1 MYPLSSTP
9 RIRLL
14 SALFVLIL
22 LQPVTALAAKTLA
35 SKAIESALEQGTF
48 RQVQQELMMDL
59 HQRQKFEYDE
69 AGVEALGR
77 RLLGQGESDTAIEV
91 LQLNQVLHSQS
102 PTAAVAVAD
111 AYRQEGQST
120 IAQVYYEKALDLDP
134 GNRDARRG
142 LQETEGAEADPM
154 TGAMGDW
161 ELDPEAMQESMA
173 QMGMEMSPEQMA
185 EMQEAM
191 ERLQQMQAGGGRVS
205 TPEPSSTSRST
216 SSRTEQATASAEPAH
231 ESEFCEVLHR
241 FNSDK
246 KISDA
251 AVRARFE
258 GEYGTAADAARGRTW
273 NVETACREFLVAI
286 PLWADVSPPVLDQ
299 KGGTRFEDSMGGTWF
314 FEIGGDGQA
323 KGVTQTSKD
332 GTTSEMKR
340 LGSPRS
346 YD

>member
-22 LQPVTALAAKTLA
+22 LQPVTTLAAKTLA

-59 HQRQKFEYDE
+59 HQRQKFEFDE

-77 RLLGQGESDTAIEV
+77 RLLSDEQQDTAIEV
-91 LQLNQVLHSQS
+91 LQLNQVLHGGSAG
-102 PTAAVAVAD
+102 AAVAVAD
-111 AYRQEGQST
+111 AYRQAGQST
-120 IAQVYYEKALDLDP
+120 VAQVYYEKALDLDP

-142 LQETEGAEADPM
+142 LQETLGAEADPM

-191 ERLQQMQAGGGRVS
+191 ERLQQMQDG
-205 TPEPSSTSRST
+205 TEPAEAPRLTQRSDSTSR
-216 SSRTEQATASAEPAH
+216 ASEAVAPAEPAH

-246 KISDA
+246 KIPDA
-251 AVRARFE
+251 GVRARFE
-258 GEYGTAADAARGRTW
+258 GEYGAAADAARGKTW
-273 NVETACREFLVAI
+273 NVETACGEFLVAV

-299 KGGTRFEDSMGGTWF
+299 KGGTRFEDAMGGSWF
-314 FEIGGDGQA
+314 FEIGSDGKA
-323 KGVTQTSKD
+323 KGVTLTAKD
-332 GTTSEMKR
+332 GATSEMKR

>member
-22 LQPVTALAAKTLA
+22 LQPVTTLAAKTLA

-59 HQRQKFEYDE
+59 HQRQKFEFDE

-77 RLLGQGESDTAIEV
+77 RLLSDEQQDTAIEV
-91 LQLNQVLHSQS
+91 LQLNQVLHSGS
-102 PTAAVAVAD
+102 AGAAVAVAD
-111 AYRQEGQST
+111 AYRQAGQST
-120 IAQVYYEKALDLDP
+120 VAQVYYEKALDLDP

-142 LQETEGAEADPM
+142 LQETLGAEADPM

-191 ERLQQMQAGGGRVS
+191 ERLQQMQDG
-205 TPEPSSTSRST
+205 TEPAEAPRLTQRSDSTSR
-216 SSRTEQATASAEPAH
+216 ASEAVAPAEPAH

-246 KISDA
+246 KIPDA
-251 AVRARFE
+251 GVRARFE
-258 GEYGTAADAARGRTW
+258 GEYATAADAARGKTW
-273 NVETACREFLVAI
+273 NVETACGEFLVAV

-299 KGGTRFEDSMGGTWF
+299 KGGTRFEDAMGGSWF
-314 FEIGGDGQA
+314 FEIGSDGKA
-323 KGVTQTSKD
+323 KGVTLTAKD

>member
-22 LQPVTALAAKTLA
+22 LQPVTTLAAKTLS

-48 RQVQQELMMDL
+48 RQVQQDLMMDL
-59 HQRQKFEYDE
+59 HQRQKFEFDE

-111 AYRQEGQST
+111 AYRQAGQST

-191 ERLQQMQAGGGRVS
+191 ERLQQMQDG
-205 TPEPSSTSRST
+205 TEPAEAPRLTQRSDSTSR
-216 SSRTEQATASAEPAH
+216 ASEAVAPADPAH

-246 KISDA
+246 KIPDA
-251 AVRARFE
+251 GVRARFE

-273 NVETACREFLVAI
+273 NVETACGEFLVAV

-299 KGGTRFEDSMGGTWF
+299 KGGTRFEDAMGGSWF
-314 FEIGGDGQA
+314 FEIGSDGKA